1 MRGDELAAKY
11 RTDGR
16 YTKMRSP
23 SPFMRRNQSVVFA
36 NSASRVNLERVR
48 PSTPEPAKP
57 KTPEPEDPMV
67 KTLNRVW
74 MAYDKDGSGTLDSK
88 EVKNFLTK
96 TMRIIM
102 DDENFEIDEQKLQGV
117 LANIDDNA
125 DGVVSKE
132 EIKDLMT

>member
-1 MRGDELAAKY
+1 MRGDELAVKY
-11 RTDGR
+11 KTDGR

-36 NSASRVNLERVR
+36 NSASRINVERVR

-74 MAYDKDGSGTLDSK
+74 MAYDKDGSGHLDSK

-102 DDENFEIDEQKLQGV
+102 NDDNFEIDGQKLEGV
-117 LANIDDNA
+117 LASIDDNA

>member
-1 MRGDELAAKY
+1 
-11 RTDGR
+11 
-16 YTKMRSP
+16 
-23 SPFMRRNQSVVFA
+23 
-36 NSASRVNLERVR
+36 
-48 PSTPEPAKP
+48 
-57 KTPEPEDPMV
+57 MV

-74 MAYDKDGSGTLDSK
+74 MAYDKDGSGHLDSK

-102 DDENFEIDEQKLQGV
+102 DDENFEIDGEKLQGV
-117 LANIDDNA
+117 LAGIDDNA